1 MKRRFLIIFLGFISI
16 VVQAKVFLAQENIDL
31 KGALSAIA
39 KDMQVKLVANLD
51 DKTERQLITQSLS
64 GEGLLLLGE
73 LSEIYDFDW
82 YIYGGT
88 LSVQSGQDYLNYVFK
103 PKNMHSKALLSEL
116 KKTFQTNRST
126 KLRLAERGNSI
137 LLSGTRKFVN
147 DAVTYATMVDRNQ
160 FLDNGNDI
168 ELARIEFHYLSV
180 LDRSIKTYDGM
191 VNFPGALSVIA
202 AAITNIGQ
210 FQNVSDGEMLNRAYK
225 VKLSEG
231 DKQQLEENEKTS
243 KVQALPGSN
252 ALLVRGTPEEIKLAK
267 RIAALIDVKRQQ
279 LLFSLKVYDIAADRT
294 ENLGIDSSWVSG
306 TKGIYDIL
314 LPPFTSTTDFLQNFQ
329 ALYSNGI
336 ARGVYETNLLVL
348 ENQQGHFGKSQTVTI
363 NLVSDK
369 QVETQKIEADNS
381 LYVTGR
387 LLSNGAVQA
396 KIEYIE
402 EALNDDSN
410 TNGVSQPP
418 RVDSQ
423 ELSSEVYIQPE
434 QTIILGGFENTVTQ
448 QTENGVPVLA
458 NIPLLGELFKYTSD
472 SKRKYKRYVSIAF
485 QVIE

>member
-1 MKRRFLIIFLGFISI
+1 M
-16 VVQAKVFLAQENIDL
+16 
-31 KGALSAIA
+31 
-39 KDMQVKLVANLD
+39 
-51 DKTERQLITQSLS
+51 
-64 GEGLLLLGE
+64 
-73 LSEIYDFDW
+73 
-82 YIYGGT
+82 
-88 LSVQSGQDYLNYVFK
+88 
-103 PKNMHSKALLSEL
+103 
-116 KKTFQTNRST
+116 
-126 KLRLAERGNSI
+126 
-137 LLSGTRKFVN
+137 
-147 DAVTYATMVDRNQ
+147 
-160 FLDNGNDI
+160 
-168 ELARIEFHYLSV
+168 
-180 LDRSIKTYDGM
+180 
-191 VNFPGALSVIA
+191 
-202 AAITNIGQ
+202 
-210 FQNVSDGEMLNRAYK
+210 
-225 VKLSEG
+225 
-231 DKQQLEENEKTS
+231 
-243 KVQALPGSN
+243 
-252 ALLVRGTPEEIKLAK
+252 
-267 RIAALIDVKRQQ
+267 
-279 LLFSLKVYDIAADRT
+279 YDIAADRT

-314 LPPFTSTTDFLQNFQ
+314 LPPFTSTTDFLKNFQ

-402 EALNDDSN
+402 EALNDDNN
-410 TNGVSQPP
+410 TSGVSQPP